1 MNGLIDWLLKTIINK
16 KVPHPVKTN
25 SRVIKAFAWGGAKQI
40 FKTKK
45 DLPEKAL
52 KSLYVVILE

>member
-1 MNGLIDWLLKTIINK
+1 LNK
-16 KVPHPVKTN
+16 HLADSYIELVKTN

>member
-1 MNGLIDWLLKTIINK
+1 MADSYIEL
-16 KVPHPVKTN
+16 VKTN

-52 KSLYVVILE
+52 EILYVVILEWIKDNERLIKEH